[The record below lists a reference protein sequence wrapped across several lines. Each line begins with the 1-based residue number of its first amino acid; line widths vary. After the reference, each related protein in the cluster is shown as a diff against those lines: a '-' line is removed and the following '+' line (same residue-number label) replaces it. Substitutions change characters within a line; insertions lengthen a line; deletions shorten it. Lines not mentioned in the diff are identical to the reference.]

1 MQSTSLLFKAFPV
14 PNPPLNN
21 SRCAN
26 LRHGSLVRR
35 LKPMTCDPAVERR
48 VDEFELPELE
58 RKARGDVVEVEVV
71 GAEVVRENA
80 SAHS

>member
-1 MQSTSLLFKAFPV
+1 
-14 PNPPLNN
+14 
-21 SRCAN
+21 
-26 LRHGSLVRR
+26 
-35 LKPMTCDPAVERR
+35 MTCDPAVERR